1 MALYTGDTILVRA
14 EARDPYTREIL
25 EPMPAKCTVAFWG
38 PGKSRK
44 KDLADY
50 GPYEMRRHV
59 ERGIFM
65 FYAETQGWIPGNWTY
80 VLRMEDVVVNKEVG
94 TFVLED

>member
-1 MALYTGDTILVRA
+1 
-14 EARDPYTREIL
+14 
-25 EPMPAKCTVAFWG
+25 
-38 PGKSRK
+38 
-44 KDLADY
+44 
-50 GPYEMRRHV
+50 
-59 ERGIFM
+59 M